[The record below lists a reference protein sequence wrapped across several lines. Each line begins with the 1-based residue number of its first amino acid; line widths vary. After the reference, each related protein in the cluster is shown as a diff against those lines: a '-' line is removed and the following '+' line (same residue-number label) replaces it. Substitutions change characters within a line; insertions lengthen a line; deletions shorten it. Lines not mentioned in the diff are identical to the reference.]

1 MYELLKNLSLV
12 VTVIH
17 ILIMFLFG
25 FRYRYSKKNTMIVAG
40 CISIPLIILNTYLI
54 FNIDTVDYVKFMLF
68 SLVVP
73 SFLLF
78 LFLSDDKGSRFIF
91 TYFFLYTF
99 VYWVMLLTGLFEN
112 LIGADGWI
120 LFLSRFIAL
129 PVIEYVIFKYIRKPY
144 TFILKNIKSGWLMLS
159 VVTIFFYLILIIAS
173 VYPTII
179 YERPDDCLLY
189 LLLLLI
195 IPIMYWALFLLLNSQ
210 INNFKTQ
217 ELNNLLVHQQNELE
231 LQLENQNE
239 IRKINHNLK
248 AYINTLSILINNEE
262 YDKAKKEID
271 KISKL
276 NNYNYQLCPNSYI
289 NIILT
294 NYKKKFDKH
303 NIEFNVDAFHCPP
316 ELKHTTEFI
325 LMLSLALDNSY
336 ECLTKLRTKAKNV
349 SIKMKQNGSY
359 LLIRIKNTCDKSLSI
374 EEGIIPESTKDEK
387 GHGIGVS
394 TIVETANKLGGDAV
408 CYAKDGVFT
417 LDIVVK
423 AK

>member
-1 MYELLKNLSLV
+1 MYELLNNLSLV

-144 TFILKNIKSGWLMLS
+144 TFILKNIKNMS
-159 VVTIFFYLILIIAS
+159 
-173 VYPTII
+173 
-179 YERPDDCLLY
+179 LY
-189 LLLLLI
+189 AI
-195 IPIMYWALFLLLNSQ
+195 S
-210 INNFKTQ
+210 K
-217 ELNNLLVHQQNELE
+217 VHQWQRF
-231 LQLENQNE
+231 
-239 IRKINHNLK
+239 IVCRR
-248 AYINTLSILINNEE
+248 
-262 YDKAKKEID
+262 
-271 KISKL
+271 
-276 NNYNYQLCPNSYI
+276 
-289 NIILT
+289 ILT
-294 NYKKKFDKH
+294 LY
-303 NIEFNVDAFHCPP
+303 
-316 ELKHTTEFI
+316 
-325 LMLSLALDNSY
+325 
-336 ECLTKLRTKAKNV
+336 
-349 SIKMKQNGSY
+349 
-359 LLIRIKNTCDKSLSI
+359 
-374 EEGIIPESTKDEK
+374 
-387 GHGIGVS
+387 
-394 TIVETANKLGGDAV
+394 
-408 CYAKDGVFT
+408 
-417 LDIVVK
+417 
-423 AK
+423 